1 MPELPEVE
9 VLLRH
14 LKPLLTGRTI
24 QSVHV
29 LKPRLLRPDS
39 AEGLVKAL
47 EGCTLHDVSRRAK
60 YLLFSLTQTKKAVS
74 KPFRVLGHLGM
85 TGRMFVQEENA
96 PVPKH
101 TVLHWRMGAERFVFE
116 DTRGFGRFTLD
127 LSGLE
132 ALGLEPWDPEFTPD
146 KLKTELHR
154 STQAIKV
161 KLLDQSLVCGVGNI
175 YASEAL
181 FRAGIDP
188 RTPAGRLTPT
198 QRTSLRD
205 SIRSCLQEAID
216 FGSSLA
222 LDFAGRGSREG
233 LFYYGTQEGSATAQS
248 HERFHVYDREGQ
260 PCLRCKTPIQRITQ
274 AARSTF
280 FCSRCQPKQRSK
292 AD

>member
-24 QSVHV
+24 QSVTV

-47 EGCTLHDVSRRAK
+47 EGCTLQDVSRRAK
-60 YLLFSLTQTKKAVS
+60 YLLFSLTPARKTGS
-74 KPFRVLGHLGM
+74 NPFRVLGHLGM

-96 PVPKH
+96 PLPKH
-101 TVLHWRMGAERFVFE
+101 CVLHWRMGDDRFVFE

-132 ALGLEPWDPEFTPD
+132 ALGPEPWDPEFSPD
-146 KLKTELHR
+146 ALKTHLHR

-181 FRAGIDP
+181 FRAGVDP
-188 RTPAGRLTPT
+188 RTPSGRLTPA
-198 QRTSLRD
+198 QRISLTD
-205 SIRSCLQEAID
+205 SIRSCLQEAIN

-233 LFYYGTQEGSATAQS
+233 MFYYGTQEANATPQS
-248 HERFHVYDREGQ
+248 QERFHVYDREGQ
-260 PCLRCKTPIQRITQ
+260 PCLRCNTPIQRIVQ

-280 FCSRCQPKQRSK
+280 YCPQCQPKRRAE